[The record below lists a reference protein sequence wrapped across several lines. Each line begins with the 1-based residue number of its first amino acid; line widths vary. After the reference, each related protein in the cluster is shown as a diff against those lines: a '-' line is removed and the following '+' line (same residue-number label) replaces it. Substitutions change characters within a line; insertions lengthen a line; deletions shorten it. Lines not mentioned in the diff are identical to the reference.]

1 MLGTPQLY
9 RLKHRIFIHSLL
21 GSFLY
26 RILLFDDFAII
37 VKSKKIDRNIFI
49 VIRPNLARMQG

>member
-9 RLKHRIFIHSLL
+9 RLKHRIFISLL